1 MQHHNN
7 RAFLTKR
14 YSKEA
19 EDIEGKPIFFES
31 PQLQK
36 KRGSIHKTDSEH
48 SLKIMDKT
56 GFFSR
61 KLNVFIEFLIIFS
74 RSRE

>member
-1 MQHHNN
+1 MQHNSN

-36 KRGSIHKTDSEH
+36 KRGSIHKTDSER
-48 SLKIMDKT
+48 SLKILDKT
-56 GFFSR
+56 SFFIA
-61 KLNVFIEFLIIFS
+61 KT
-74 RSRE
+74 